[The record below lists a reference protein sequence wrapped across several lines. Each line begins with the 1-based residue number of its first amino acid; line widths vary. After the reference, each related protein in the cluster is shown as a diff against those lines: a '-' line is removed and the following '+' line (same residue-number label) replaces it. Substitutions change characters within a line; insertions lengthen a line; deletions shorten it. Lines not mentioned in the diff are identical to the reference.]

1 MNWRILVH
9 MKSTFVDHRG
19 EGIKK
24 ESRLAGLTGIHHVRV
39 GQAYEILGDVDEP
52 GVRRLADRLLAD
64 PVTQE
69 ASVFPADH
77 VARPK
82 GGRLAEIW
90 LKKGVSDP
98 VADTVR
104 LAAMD
109 LGVKG
114 LEGVRSG
121 QVFDFMGD
129 PAPKEIKQ
137 FCEEHLM
144 NALVQ
149 TVEVL

>member
-9 MKSTFVDHRG
+9 MKPSFVDHRG
-19 EGIKK
+19 EGVKK
-24 ESRLAGLTGIHHVRV
+24 EGRLAGLAGVRQVRV
-39 GQAYEILGDVDEP
+39 GQAYEILGDVDES
-52 GVRRLADRLLAD
+52 GARRLADRLLTD

-69 ASVFPADH
+69 AAVFPADH
-77 VARPK
+77 VARPQ

-104 LAAMD
+104 LAAVD

-114 LEGVRSG
+114 LDGVRSG
-121 QVFDFMGD
+121 QVFDFMGT
-129 PAPKEIKQ
+129 PAPKAIQQ

-144 NALVQ
+144 NPLVQ
-149 TVEVL
+149 SVEVL

>member
-9 MKSTFVDHRG
+9 MKPSFVDHRG

-24 ESRLAGLTGIHHVRV
+24 EGRLAGLTGVHHVRV
-39 GQAYEILGDVDEP
+39 GQAYEILGDVDET

-77 VARPK
+77 VARPQ

-104 LAAMD
+104 LAAAD

-114 LEGVRSG
+114 LDSVRSG

-129 PAPKEIKQ
+129 PTPKAIKQ

-149 TVEVL
+149 SVEVL

>member
-19 EGIKK
+19 EGIKT
-24 ESRLAGLTGIHHVRV
+24 EGRLAGLKKVHHVRV
-39 GQAYEILGDVDEP
+39 GQAYEISGEIDEASA
-52 GVRRLADRLLAD
+52 RRLAERLLAD
-64 PVTQE
+64 PVTQD
-69 ASVFPADH
+69 AAVFPAGH
-77 VARPK
+77 VARPQ

-104 LAAMD
+104 LAALD

-114 LEGVRSG
+114 LDSVRSG

-129 PAPKEIKQ
+129 PAPKAIQQ

-144 NALVQ
+144 NPLIQ
-149 TVEVL
+149 SVEVL

>member
-9 MKSTFVDHRG
+9 TKSSFVDHRG

-24 ESRLAGLTGIHHVRV
+24 EWRLAGGGGVHRVRV
-39 GQAYEILGDVDEP
+39 GQAYEISGEIDESRA
-52 GVRRLADRLLAD
+52 RRLADCLLAD

-69 ASVFPADH
+69 AAVFPTDRGT
-77 VARPK
+77 RPK

-104 LAAMD
+104 LAASD
-109 LGVKG
+109 LGIHG

-121 QVFDFMGD
+121 QVFDFMGEAT
-129 PAPKEIKQ
+129 PQAVRR
-137 FCEEHLM
+137 FCEDHLM

-149 TVEVL
+149 SVEVL

>member
-24 ESRLAGLTGIHHVRV
+24 ESRLAGLTGIQHVRV
-39 GQAYEILGDVDEP
+39 GQAYEILGDVDET

-109 LGVKG
+109 LGVNG

-149 TVEVL
+149 SVEVL

>member
-9 MKSTFVDHRG
+9 MKSTFLDHRG

-104 LAAMD
+104 LAAAD

-114 LEGVRSG
+114 LDSVRSG

-129 PAPKEIKQ
+129 PAPKAIKQ

-144 NALVQ
+144 NPLVQ
-149 TVEVL
+149 SVEVL

>member
-1 MNWRILVH
+1 
-9 MKSTFVDHRG
+9 
-19 EGIKK
+19 
-24 ESRLAGLTGIHHVRV
+24 
-39 GQAYEILGDVDEP
+39 VDES
-52 GVRRLADRLLAD
+52 GARRLADRLLSD

-77 VARPK
+77 VARPQ

-104 LAAMD
+104 LAALD

-114 LEGVRSG
+114 LDSVRSG
-121 QVFDFMGD
+121 QVFDFMGN
-129 PAPKEIKQ
+129 PAPKAIQQ

-144 NALVQ
+144 NPLVQ
-149 TVEVL
+149 SVEVL

>member
-9 MKSTFVDHRG
+9 LKPSFVDHHG
-19 EGIKK
+19 EGVKK
-24 ESRLAGLTGIHHVRV
+24 EGRLAGLKGLKNVRV
-39 GQAYEILGDVDEP
+39 GQAYELLGSIGESDA
-52 GVRRLADRLLAD
+52 RRLADRLLSD
-64 PVTQE
+64 PVTQD
-69 ASVFPADH
+69 AALFPADH

-104 LAAMD
+104 LGAKD
-109 LGVKG
+109 LGVEG
-114 LEGVRSG
+114 LERVRSG
-121 QVFDFMGD
+121 QVFDFLGEVTS
-129 PAPKEIKQ
+129 PRVKR

-144 NALVQ
+144 NPLVQ

>member
-1 MNWRILVH
+1 MNWRVLVH
-9 MKSTFVDHRG
+9 MKPAFVDHRG

-24 ESRLAGLTGIHHVRV
+24 EWRMARLKGVHHVRV
-39 GQAYEILGDVDEP
+39 GQAYEISGEIDEANA
-52 GVRRLADRLLAD
+52 RRLADRLLVD

-69 ASVFPADH
+69 AGVFPADH

-104 LAAMD
+104 LAAAD
-109 LGVKG
+109 LGVQG
-114 LEGVRSG
+114 LAGVRSG

-129 PAPKEIKQ
+129 PTPKAIRQ

-149 TVEVL
+149 SVEVL

>member
-1 MNWRILVH
+1 MNWRVLVH
-9 MKSTFVDHRG
+9 MKTSFVDHRG

-24 ESRLAGLTGIHHVRV
+24 EWRLAGRTGVKKVRA
-39 GQAYEILGDVDEP
+39 GQAYELTGTLDESDA
-52 GVRRLADRLLAD
+52 RRLAERLLAD

-69 ASVFPADH
+69 ATVFPADH
-77 VARPK
+77 VVRPQ

-90 LKKGVSDP
+90 PKQGVSDP

-104 LAAMD
+104 LAAQD
-109 LGVKG
+109 LGVSG
-114 LEGVRSG
+114 LAAVRSG

-129 PAPKEIKQ
+129 VRPADVRR

-149 TVEVL
+149 SVEVL

>member
-9 MKSTFVDHRG
+9 MKPSFADHRG

-24 ESRLAGLTGIHHVRV
+24 EGRLAGLAGVKQVRV
-39 GQAYEILGDVDEP
+39 GQAYEMRGEIDER
-52 GVRRLADRLLAD
+52 GARRLAERLLAD

-77 VARPK
+77 VGRPK

-90 LKKGVSDP
+90 FKKGVSDP
-98 VADTVR
+98 VAETVR
-104 LAAMD
+104 FAAMD
-109 LGVKG
+109 LEVKG
-114 LEGVRSG
+114 LSSVRSG
-121 QVFDFMGD
+121 QVFDFMGE
-129 PAPKEIKQ
+129 ATPKAIQQ

-144 NALVQ
+144 NPLIQ
-149 TVEVL
+149 SVEVL